1 MATFDVKVQCVLKLI
16 TEFTYS
22 TKKIHDMAKCPSRQ
36 CEVGSF
42 SDELYEYIYCRRW
55 SPRLLKSVFVNL
67 CKKYPDGF
75 EHCYNAARN
84 KNFVMLYLLVK

>member
-1 MATFDVKVQCVLKLI
+1 
-16 TEFTYS
+16 
-22 TKKIHDMAKCPSRQ
+22 MAKWPSRQ
-36 CEVGSF
+36 CKVASL

-67 CKKYPDGF
+67 YKKYPDGF
-75 EHCYNAARN
+75 EHCYNATRN